1 MKIQH
6 YLPLPETL
14 TDQQYW
20 NVTPDCSRKF
30 GTEAVSINSTTV
42 EVLRI
47 PKLKQKGI
55 AVLISQVSLYLQ
67 VL

>member
-20 NVTPDCSRKF
+20 NVTPDCLRKF

-55 AVLISQVSLYLQ
+55 GVIISLVSLYVQ